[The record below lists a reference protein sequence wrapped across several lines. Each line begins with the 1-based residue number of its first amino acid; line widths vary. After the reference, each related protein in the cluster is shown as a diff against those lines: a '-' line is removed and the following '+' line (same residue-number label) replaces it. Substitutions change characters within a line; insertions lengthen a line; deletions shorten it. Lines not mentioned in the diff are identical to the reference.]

1 MRLQGL
7 ALGLLCIIT
16 ACNSANN
23 KTQSENQEAQKTEEK
38 AVKKTQADKGKT
50 YPNRGLVDKSNKGD
64 TVQVTIHTPGNT
76 LENMRY
82 DLDELKIK
90 AGQTVQ
96 LTLINPAPK
105 NADEME
111 HNWVVTK
118 SGKDQQVASKGV
130 KAGEEKN
137 FLPKDK
143 SNILAY
149 TPIVKQQNRTTITFS
164 IDEAG
169 QYPFIC
175 THPEHYPTM
184 KGTLTVVTS
193 ENS

>member
-1 MRLQGL
+1 MRLRGF
-7 ALGLLCIIT
+7 ALGLFCVIT
-16 ACNSANN
+16 ACSTGSN
-23 KTQSENQEAQKTEEK
+23 KSQSDNQEAQQAKEK
-38 AVKKTQADKGKT
+38 PDKTQPDQGKT
-50 YPNRGLVDKSNKGD
+50 YPNRGLVDKSKGGD
-64 TVQVTIHTPGNT
+64 TVKVTIHTPGNS

-82 DLDELKIK
+82 DLEELKIK

-96 LTLINPAPK
+96 LTLVNPAPK

-118 SGKDQQVASKGV
+118 PGKDQQVASKGV
-130 KAGEEKN
+130 KAGEENN

-164 IDEAG
+164 IDEPG

-184 KGTLTVVTS
+184 KGTLTVVGS
-193 ENS
+193 KSS

>member
-7 ALGLLCIIT
+7 ALGLLCLIT
-16 ACNSANN
+16 ACNSGSN
-23 KTQSENQEAQKTEEK
+23 KTQSENQEDQKAQEK
-38 AVKKTQADKGKT
+38 PDKKTQDDQSKT
-50 YPNRGLVDKSNKGD
+50 YPNRGVVNKSDEGD
-64 TVQVTIHTPGNT
+64 TVKVTIHTPGNT

-96 LTLINPAPK
+96 LKLVNPAPK

-118 SGKDQQVASKGV
+118 PGKDQQVASKGV
-130 KAGEEKN
+130 KAGEKKN
-137 FLPKDK
+137 FLPEDK

-164 IDEAG
+164 IDKAG

-175 THPEHYPTM
+175 THPEHYPAM
-184 KGTLTVVTS
+184 KGTLTVLGS
-193 ENS
+193 ESS

>member
-7 ALGLLCIIT
+7 ALGLLCVIT
-16 ACNSANN
+16 ACSSGGN
-23 KTQSENQEAQKTEEK
+23 KNQTENEKGQKARQNQAKAQTD
-38 AVKKTQADKGKT
+38 QGKT
-50 YPNRGLVDKSNKGD
+50 YPNRGIVDKTNEGD
-64 TVQVTIHTPGNT
+64 TVKVTVHTPGNT
-76 LENMRY
+76 LKNMRY

-96 LTLINPAPK
+96 LTLVNPAPK

-118 SGKDQQVASKGV
+118 AGKDQQVAAKGV
-130 KAGEEKN
+130 KAGEENN
-137 FLPKDK
+137 FLPEDK

-164 IDEAG
+164 IDKAG
-169 QYPFIC
+169 EYPFIC

-184 KGTLTVVTS
+184 KGTLTVVGS
-193 ENS
+193 KSG